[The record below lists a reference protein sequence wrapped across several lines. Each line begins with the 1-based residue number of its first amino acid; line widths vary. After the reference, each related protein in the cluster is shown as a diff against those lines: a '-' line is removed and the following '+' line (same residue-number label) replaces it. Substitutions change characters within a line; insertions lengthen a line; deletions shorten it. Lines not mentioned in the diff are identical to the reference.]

1 MNVSVSSLFR
11 LGAPLLGAALSL
23 GTPLVAHAQDSGHYV
38 LEKAVQVSRHGV
50 RPQTDTQKLVDATQ
64 RQWPTWLVRDGEL
77 TGHGYLA
84 ASLMGDWQAGHYRQ
98 AGLLPAGCPDTATV
112 YTLSSPKQRTRA
124 TAAALMDGMFPGC
137 GRKALASAEKLDPLF
152 QTDKMDFAR
161 IDPAIAKAQILTA
174 LGGDLQAAKAKLQ
187 PDLDLLKA
195 AACVEGKPCPFYDAE
210 WVIKQNDEGRLKIKG
225 LDKASSLGETFRLQY
240 SEGKPLS
247 EVAFGHGADAKQ
259 VMALTRLH
267 RAKYDFVNDT
277 PHIAQRGGSQL
288 MNQLL
293 LALEQGTP
301 LEKADPL
308 GNPPK
313 APLLVIVAHDTNLSH
328 LRTMLGFHW
337 ALGEYQPGNIP
348 PTGTLAFERYRDADS
363 GQRFIRTTFVTQSP
377 DQIRNLTP
385 LNAKNAPLQVDFEQP
400 GCKKT
405 SVGTLCPLESF
416 AANLTKA
423 IDRTALTTAR
433 YP

>member
-1 MNVSVSSLFR
+1 MNVSLSALFR
-11 LGAPLLGAALSL
+11 VTGPLLTAALSISV
-23 GTPLVAHAQDSGHYV
+23 PLIAHAQDNGHYV

-50 RPQTDTQKLVDATQ
+50 RPQTDTQKLVDATR

-84 ASLMGDWQAGHYRQ
+84 ASLMGAWQAGHYRQ
-98 AGLLPAGCPDTATV
+98 AGLLPAGCPDNTTV

-124 TAAALMDGMFPGC
+124 TAAALLDGMFPGC
-137 GRKALASAEKLDPLF
+137 GQKALASAEKLDPLF

-161 IDPAIAKAQILTA
+161 IDPVIAKGEILKA
-174 LGGDLQAAKAKLQ
+174 VGGDLQAAKARLQ

-195 AACVEGKPCPFYDAE
+195 AACVEGKPCPFYEAE
-210 WVIKQNDEGRLKIKG
+210 WVLKQNDEGRLKIKG

-247 EVAFGHGADAKQ
+247 EVAFGHAADARQ

-277 PHIAQRGGSQL
+277 PHIAKRGGSQL

-293 LALEQGTP
+293 LALEQGTA
-301 LEKADPL
+301 LEKSDPL

-328 LRTMLGFHW
+328 LRTLLGFHW

-348 PTGTLAFERYRDADS
+348 PTGTLAFERYRDANS
-363 GQRFIRTTFVTQSP
+363 GERFIRTTFLTQSP

-385 LNAKNAPLQVDFEQP
+385 LTGNNAPLQVDFEQP

-405 SVGTLCPLESF
+405 AVGTLCPLESF
-416 AANLTKA
+416 ASNLSKA
-423 IDRTALTTAR
+423 IDRTAMTTAR